1 MYYEDLSDNI
11 QDQFM
16 PVLSSSLVRRQLYSN
31 LATQFHVNLR
41 NNLNIETENI
51 YDTENNRF
59 DDIINANLT
68 NLINGVYNIAT
79 TIHPFNLYD
88 DILERVMQ
96 ESLDT
101 HTQLVRTD
109 EFINFEKVKYCNIEK
124 KDEYDNSCSICLTE
138 FEDDSDIGFTN
149 CEHIFHT
156 GCITEWSRYKK
167 DCPVC
172 RKDLKK

>member
-1 MYYEDLSDNI
+1 
-11 QDQFM
+11 
-16 PVLSSSLVRRQLYSN
+16 
-31 LATQFHVNLR
+31 
-41 NNLNIETENI
+41 
-51 YDTENNRF
+51 
-59 DDIINANLT
+59 
-68 NLINGVYNIAT
+68 
-79 TIHPFNLYD
+79 
-88 DILERVMQ
+88 MQ